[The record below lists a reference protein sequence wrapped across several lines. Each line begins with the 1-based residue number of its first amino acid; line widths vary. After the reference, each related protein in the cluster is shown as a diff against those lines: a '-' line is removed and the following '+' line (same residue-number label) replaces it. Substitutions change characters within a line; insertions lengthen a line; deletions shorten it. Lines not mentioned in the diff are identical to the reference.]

1 MLPALPVE
9 ATSAREADMAG
20 AMRGATPAASKSRGA
35 ARPSQTRTPGART
48 GSAGKGAAEKGT
60 AEKDAPGKGA
70 AGKGRAAKGPAK
82 PGAAKNPAKGPAVK
96 PGRPGAGRGP
106 AKRGKGGTAAKTG
119 EAAAPD
125 AREPARTAAAELPVR
140 EGEHQ
145 WTPGELAEV
154 RAGLEEQVQ
163 GLRSE
168 IAASASQIAEG
179 DASDGAGDDQA
190 DAGAKTYEREHEL
203 ALAYNS
209 QDLLAQ
215 IERAVQRMDAGTY
228 GICESC
234 ARPIGKARLQAFP
247 RATLCVTCKQREERR

>member
-1 MLPALPVE
+1 M
-9 ATSAREADMAG
+9 
-20 AMRGATPAASKSRGA
+20 
-35 ARPSQTRTPGART
+35 
-48 GSAGKGAAEKGT
+48 
-60 AEKDAPGKGA
+60 
-70 AGKGRAAKGPAK
+70 
-82 PGAAKNPAKGPAVK
+82 
-96 PGRPGAGRGP
+96 
-106 AKRGKGGTAAKTG
+106 
-119 EAAAPD
+119 
-125 AREPARTAAAELPVR
+125 PVR

>member
-9 ATSAREADMAG
+9 AISAREADMAG
-20 AMRGATPAASKSRGA
+20 ATRGAKPAEETPTAAKTRDRTSA
-35 ARPSQTRTPGART
+35 AKN
-48 GSAGKGAAEKGT
+48 SAGK
-60 AEKDAPGKGA
+60 
-70 AGKGRAAKGPAK
+70 R
-82 PGAAKNPAKGPAVK
+82 
-96 PGRPGAGRGP
+96 GRPAAGRGP
-106 AKRGKGGTAAKTG
+106 AKTGKAARDG
-119 EAAAPD
+119 RAP
-125 AREPARTAAAELPVR
+125 ATAAAELPVR
-140 EGEHQ
+140 EGEHR

-154 RAGLEEQVQ
+154 RAGLQEQIET
-163 GLRSE
+163 LRAE
-168 IAASASQIAEG
+168 IAASVSQIADG

-234 ARPIGKARLQAFP
+234 AKPIGKARLQVFS

>member
-9 ATSAREADMAG
+9 ATSARGADMAG
-20 AMRGATPAASKSRGA
+20 ARKGTLPAERLPAESLPAENPPAENPPADEGAGPGTAASK
-35 ARPSQTRTPGART
+35 
-48 GSAGKGAAEKGT
+48 
-60 AEKDAPGKGA
+60 AP
-70 AGKGRAAKGPAK
+70 AAKGSTAK
-82 PGAAKNPAKGPAVK
+82 PGGSAAKRA
-96 PGRPGAGRGP
+96 P
-106 AKRGKGGTAAKTG
+106 AKRGRPGGAADGASGDGRGDGQTSV
-119 EAAAPD
+119 
-125 AREPARTAAAELPVR
+125 AELPVR

-145 WTPGELAEV
+145 WTAAELAEV
-154 RAGLEEQVQ
+154 RT
-163 GLRSE
+163 GLREQIETLRAE

-179 DASDGAGDDQA
+179 DSSDGAGDDQA
-190 DAGAKTYEREHEL
+190 DAGAKTYAREHEL

-234 ARPIGKARLQAFP
+234 TRPIGKARLQVFP

>member
-9 ATSAREADMAG
+9 AISARGADMAG
-20 AMRGATPAASKSRGA
+20 ARRGTKPSETLPGEKPPAGGTTRGARPQPAKTPAAKPRK
-35 ARPSQTRTPGART
+35 P
-48 GSAGKGAAEKGT
+48 
-60 AEKDAPGKGA
+60 
-70 AGKGRAAKGPAK
+70 AAKRGPAK
-82 PGAAKNPAKGPAVK
+82 PGRTGKAAKAAKAKLDGQAELDGQTPAK
-96 PGRPGAGRGP
+96 
-106 AKRGKGGTAAKTG
+106 
-119 EAAAPD
+119 AAA
-125 AREPARTAAAELPVR
+125 LPVR

-145 WTPGELAEV
+145 WTPAELDEV
-154 RAGLEEQVQ
+154 RAGLQEQIEA
-163 GLRSE
+163 LRTE

-179 DASDGAGDDQA
+179 DTSDGAGDDQA

-203 ALAYNS
+203 ALSYNS

-234 ARPIGKARLQAFP
+234 TRPIGKARLQVFP

>member
-9 ATSAREADMAG
+9 ATSAREAGMAG
-20 AMRGATPAASKSRGA
+20 TTKGAPPAEEPPAADPGPDAAETPAAGGPA
-35 ARPSQTRTPGART
+35 ARTAR
-48 GSAGKGAAEKGT
+48 
-60 AEKDAPGKGA
+60 
-70 AGKGRAAKGPAK
+70 RAA
-82 PGAAKNPAKGPAVK
+82 
-96 PGRPGAGRGP
+96 
-106 AKRGKGGTAAKTG
+106 AKRGKSG
-119 EAAAPD
+119 EARADGAPGD
-125 AREPARTAAAELPVR
+125 GDGRGGGRAQAAAAELPVR

-145 WTPGELAEV
+145 WTAAELAEV
-154 RAGLEEQVQ
+154 RAGLWEQIES
-163 GLRSE
+163 LRVE

-179 DASDGAGDDQA
+179 DTSDGAGDDQA
-190 DAGAKTYEREHEL
+190 DAGAKTYAREHEL

-234 ARPIGKARLQAFP
+234 TKPIGKARLQVFP